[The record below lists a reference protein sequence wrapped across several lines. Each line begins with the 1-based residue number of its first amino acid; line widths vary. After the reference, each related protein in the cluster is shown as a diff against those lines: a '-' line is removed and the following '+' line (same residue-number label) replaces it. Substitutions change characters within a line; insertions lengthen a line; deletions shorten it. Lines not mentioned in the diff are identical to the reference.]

1 MVTIVQDLVKQSLLD
16 SKTYGRGNPKKKLV
30 VHQTGNTSKGA
41 DAKMHAKYQH
51 NGAGGRDAS
60 WHIQS
65 DDKVIIQSYP
75 FDYRCF
81 HASTKDAPNGGNMVG
96 IGWEI
101 CINSDGDYIKSLEL
115 AAEGIA
121 QVMKQEGIP
130 MSGLVRHHDEDP
142 KKQRCP
148 RQLMDGK
155 DGVTWDKFKAM
166 VEAHLND
173 TDDTPTPPQ
182 KAPEAPKKASAEQ
195 VAQDIAVGKGGW
207 GNNPE
212 RARKLKAAGY
222 DAKAVQAR
230 VNDILKGKTTSKP
243 SAKPVP
249 KKPSGPRV
257 GQTVTTR
264 TLYVNSAS
272 TKNVRS
278 SPVKGYIHSIN
289 NGWRNPIRLTNGK
302 NGSWLGFT
310 RPGDI
315 L

>member
-30 VHQTGNTSKGA
+30 VHQTGNTGKGA

-51 NGAGGRDAS
+51 NGAGGRAAS

-75 FDYRCF
+75 FDYRCY

-101 CINSDGDYIKSLEL
+101 CINSDGNYIKALEL

-130 MSGLVRHHDEDP
+130 MSGLVRHYDEDP
-142 KKQRCP
+142 KKKKCP
-148 RQLMDGK
+148 QQIMDGK

-166 VEAHLND
+166 VQAHLNG
-173 TDDTPTPPQ
+173 TDAKPTPPQ

-195 VAQDIAVGKGGW
+195 VAQDIANGRGGW

-212 RARKLKAAGY
+212 RANKLTKAGY

-230 VNDILKGKTTSKP
+230 VNDILKPKAKATPKAP
-243 SAKPVP
+243 SVNVESLAKQVVRGIDTKGRRIPNGVSARA
-249 KKPSGPRV
+249 KHFGISLDAMNKVQKRV
-257 GQTVTTR
+257 NQ
-264 TLYVNSAS
+264 LLS
-272 TKNVRS
+272 
-278 SPVKGYIHSIN
+278 
-289 NGWRNPIRLTNGK
+289 
-302 NGSWLGFT
+302 
-310 RPGDI
+310 
-315 L
+315 

>member
-1 MVTIVQDLVKQSLLD
+1 MVTIIQDLVKQSLLD

-30 VHQTGNTSKGA
+30 VHQTGNTGKGA

-51 NGAGGRDAS
+51 NGAGGRQAS

-81 HASTKDAPNGGNMVG
+81 HASTGNAPNGGNMTG

-121 QVMKQEGIP
+121 HVMKQEGIP

-166 VEAHLND
+166 VEAHLNG
-173 TDDTPTPPQ
+173 TDEVPTTPQ
-182 KAPEAPKKASAEQ
+182 KAPEAPKKVSAEQ

-212 RARKLKAAGY
+212 RANKLKAAGY
-222 DAKAVQAR
+222 DANAVQSR
-230 VNDILKGKTTSKP
+230 VNDILKGKTKT
-243 SAKPVP
+243 VP
-249 KKPSGPRV
+249 NKSSGPRV
-257 GQTVTTR
+257 GQTVPAR
-264 TLYVNSAS
+264 PVYVYSAS

-278 SPVKGYIHSIN
+278 SPVKGYIQHID
-289 NGWRNPIRLTNGK
+289 NGWKNPIRLTNGK